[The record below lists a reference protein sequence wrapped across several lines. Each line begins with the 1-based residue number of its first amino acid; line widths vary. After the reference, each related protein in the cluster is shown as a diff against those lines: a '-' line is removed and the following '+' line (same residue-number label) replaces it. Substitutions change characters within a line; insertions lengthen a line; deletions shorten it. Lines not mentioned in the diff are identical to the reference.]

1 MFEIPTSPSSTSVF
15 LAMTSLRPA
24 DFNLANR
31 LFSLSRSV
39 TQSSSR
45 MFPPAFCVLFSC
57 YFLYNLPA
65 MSKKSPDK
73 SLLRRIPKVDSV
85 LDHPAV
91 KVLFGKVPELVV
103 KDAVRMEIDHI
114 RSLVLDGRITDAA
127 DLTLDSV
134 SGTAAERILTMDRPR
149 LRKVINATGVVIHTN
164 LGRSP
169 LPEDTIRQIGMAAR
183 GYSNL
188 EYDIESG
195 QRGSR
200 DDLVE
205 ELLCRLT
212 GAEAATVVNNNAA
225 AVMLL
230 LRTMATGKAA
240 VVSRGELVE
249 IGGSFRIP
257 DVMEASGA
265 LLAEVGTTNR
275 TRISDYRKGIT
286 ADTGLLLKV
295 HTSNYRI
302 VGFAEEASI
311 EELVALGKE
320 HGLPVAVD
328 LGSGCFV
335 DLREL
340 GLKHSEPTV
349 KEILAQGADVVTF
362 SGDKL
367 LGGPQAGIIVGNRE
381 HLQAIKKNPMKRA
394 LRVGKLTL
402 AALESVLKAY
412 LDPYTVVEKI
422 PTLRMIAAS
431 REALAARARRL
442 GKKLSDLPIKIGT
455 LPSVSRVGGGSLP
468 LEELP
473 TVLITIQ
480 PRGMS
485 ANVLESKLR
494 LQDPPV
500 VGRIVEDKLCLDLR
514 TVASRELPDLER
526 AIRGALDTT
535 VVT

>member
-1 MFEIPTSPSSTSVF
+1 
-15 LAMTSLRPA
+15 
-24 DFNLANR
+24 
-31 LFSLSRSV
+31 
-39 TQSSSR
+39 
-45 MFPPAFCVLFSC
+45 
-57 YFLYNLPA
+57 

-73 SLLRRIPKVDSV
+73 SLLRLIPKVDSV

-91 KVLFGKVPELVV
+91 KELFKTVPELMV
-103 KDAVRMEIDHI
+103 KDAVRREIDHA
-114 RSLVLDGRITDAA
+114 RSMVLGGKITDDFDLSLDNVAGAA
-127 DLTLDSV
+127 AV
-134 SGTAAERILTMDRPR
+134 RVMEMDRPR
-149 LRKVINATGVVIHTN
+149 LRRVINATGVVIHTN

-169 LPEDTIRQIGMAAR
+169 LPEEAVRQIGMAAR

-188 EYDIESG
+188 EYDIDAG
-195 QRGSR
+195 VRGSR

-212 GAEAATVVNNNAA
+212 GAQAATVVNNNAA

-230 LRTMATGKAA
+230 LRTMALGKEA

-265 LLAEVGTTNR
+265 RLTEVGTTNR
-275 TRISDYRKGIT
+275 TRISDYRKAIT

-302 VGFAEEASI
+302 LGFAEEVSI
-311 EELVALGKE
+311 EELAALGKE

-335 DLREL
+335 DLRDL

-349 KEILAQGADVVTF
+349 KEILAQGAEVVTF

-367 LGGPQAGIIVGNRE
+367 LGGPQAGIIVGAGE

-402 AALESVLKAY
+402 SALESVLKAY
-412 LDPYTVVEKI
+412 LDPATAAEKI

-431 REALAARARRL
+431 KEALASRVRRF
-442 GKKLSDLPIKIGT
+442 GRKLSDLQVEVTTI
-455 LPSVSRVGGGSLP
+455 PSVSRVGGGSLP

-473 TVLITIQ
+473 TMLLGLQ
-480 PRGMS
+480 PQGMS
-485 ANVLESKLR
+485 ANDLEERLR

-500 VGRIVEDKLCLDLR
+500 VARIVDDKLCLDLR

-526 AIRGALDTT
+526 GIRNALQDTET
-535 VVT
+535 RLR

>member
-1 MFEIPTSPSSTSVF
+1 
-15 LAMTSLRPA
+15 
-24 DFNLANR
+24 
-31 LFSLSRSV
+31 
-39 TQSSSR
+39 
-45 MFPPAFCVLFSC
+45 
-57 YFLYNLPA
+57 

-73 SLLRRIPKVDSV
+73 SLLRLIPKVDSV

-91 KVLFGKVPELVV
+91 KELFKTVPELMV
-103 KDAVRMEIDHI
+103 KDAVRREIDHA
-114 RSLVLDGRITDAA
+114 RSMVLGGKITDDFDLSLDNVAGAA
-127 DLTLDSV
+127 AV
-134 SGTAAERILTMDRPR
+134 RVMEMDRPR
-149 LRKVINATGVVIHTN
+149 LRRVINATGVVIHTN

-169 LPEDTIRQIGMAAR
+169 LPEEAVRQIGMAAR

-188 EYDIESG
+188 EYDIDAG
-195 QRGSR
+195 VRGSR

-212 GAEAATVVNNNAA
+212 GAQAATVVNNNAA

-230 LRTMATGKAA
+230 LRTMALGKEA

-265 LLAEVGTTNR
+265 RLTEVGTTNR
-275 TRISDYRKGIT
+275 TRISDYRKAIT

-302 VGFAEEASI
+302 LGFAEEVSI
-311 EELVALGKE
+311 EELAALGKE

-335 DLREL
+335 DLRDL

-349 KEILAQGADVVTF
+349 KEILAQGAEVVTF

-367 LGGPQAGIIVGNRE
+367 LGGPQAGIIVGARE

-402 AALESVLKAY
+402 SALESVLKAY
-412 LDPYTVVEKI
+412 LDPATAAEKI

-431 REALAARARRL
+431 KEALASRVRRF
-442 GKKLSDLPIKIGT
+442 GRKLSDLQVEVTTI
-455 LPSVSRVGGGSLP
+455 PSVSRVGGGSLP

-473 TVLITIQ
+473 TMLLGLQ
-480 PRGMS
+480 PQGMS
-485 ANVLESKLR
+485 ANDLEERLR

-500 VGRIVEDKLCLDLR
+500 VARIVDDKLCLDLR

-526 AIRGALDTT
+526 GIRNALQDTET
-535 VVT
+535 RLR

>member
-1 MFEIPTSPSSTSVF
+1 
-15 LAMTSLRPA
+15 
-24 DFNLANR
+24 
-31 LFSLSRSV
+31 
-39 TQSSSR
+39 
-45 MFPPAFCVLFSC
+45 
-57 YFLYNLPA
+57 

-73 SLLRRIPKVDSV
+73 SLLRLIPKVDSV

-91 KVLFGKVPELVV
+91 KELFKTVPELMV
-103 KDAVRMEIDHI
+103 KDAVRREIDHA
-114 RSLVLDGRITDAA
+114 RSMVLGGKITDDFDLSLDNVAGAA
-127 DLTLDSV
+127 AV
-134 SGTAAERILTMDRPR
+134 RVMEMDRPR
-149 LRKVINATGVVIHTN
+149 LRRVINATGVVIHTN

-169 LPEDTIRQIGMAAR
+169 LPEEAVRQIGMAAR

-188 EYDIESG
+188 EYDIDAG
-195 QRGSR
+195 VRGSR

-212 GAEAATVVNNNAA
+212 GAQAATVVNNNAA

-230 LRTMATGKAA
+230 LRTMALGKEA

-265 LLAEVGTTNR
+265 RLTEVGTTNR
-275 TRISDYRKGIT
+275 TRISDYRKAIT

-302 VGFAEEASI
+302 LGFAEEVSI
-311 EELVALGKE
+311 EELAALGKE

-335 DLREL
+335 DLRDL

-349 KEILAQGADVVTF
+349 KEILAQGAEVVTF

-367 LGGPQAGIIVGNRE
+367 LGGPQAGIIVGAGE

-402 AALESVLKAY
+402 SALESVLKAY
-412 LDPYTVVEKI
+412 LDPATAAEKI

-431 REALAARARRL
+431 KEALASRVRRF
-442 GKKLSDLPIKIGT
+442 GRKLSDLQVEVTTI
-455 LPSVSRVGGGSLP
+455 PSVSRVGGGSLP

-473 TVLITIQ
+473 TMLLGLQ
-480 PRGMS
+480 PQGMS
-485 ANVLESKLR
+485 ANDLEERLR

-500 VGRIVEDKLCLDLR
+500 VARIVDDKLCLDLR

-526 AIRGALDTT
+526 GLRNALQDTET
-535 VVT
+535 RLR

>member
-1 MFEIPTSPSSTSVF
+1 
-15 LAMTSLRPA
+15 
-24 DFNLANR
+24 
-31 LFSLSRSV
+31 
-39 TQSSSR
+39 
-45 MFPPAFCVLFSC
+45 
-57 YFLYNLPA
+57 

-73 SLLRRIPKVDSV
+73 TLLRHIPKVDSV
-85 LDHPAV
+85 LEHPAV
-91 KVLFGKVPELVV
+91 QQLFGRVPELII
-103 KDAVRMEIDHI
+103 KDGVRQEIEQI
-114 RSLVLDGRITDAA
+114 RENLLAGNITDKAELYLDRVAVVAA
-127 DLTLDSV
+127 RRVL
-134 SGTAAERILTMDRPR
+134 EMDRPR
-149 LRKVINATGVVIHTN
+149 LRRVINATGVVIHTN

-169 LPEDTIRQIGMAAR
+169 LSEDAIRQIGLAAR

-195 QRGSR
+195 KRGTR

-205 ELLCRLT
+205 DLLCRLT

-230 LRTMATGKAA
+230 VRTMASGKEA

-265 LLAEVGTTNR
+265 RLAEVGTTNR

-311 EELVALGKE
+311 EDLVVLGKE

-328 LGSGCFV
+328 LGSGCLV

-340 GLKHSEPTV
+340 GLKHTEPTV

-367 LGGPQAGIIVGNRE
+367 LGGPQAGIIVGTRE
-381 HLQAIKKNPMKRA
+381 HLLAIKKNPMKRA

-402 AALESVLKAY
+402 SALESVLRAY
-412 LDPYTVVEKI
+412 LDPSTAIENI
-422 PTLRMIAAS
+422 PTLRMIATT

-442 GKKLSDLPIKIGT
+442 GKKLSDLHVNISTI
-455 LPSVSRVGGGSLP
+455 PSVSRVGGGSLP

-473 TVLITIQ
+473 TVLLTLQ
-480 PRGMS
+480 SQGMS
-485 ANVLESKLR
+485 ANDLEGKLR

-500 VGRIVEDKLCLDLR
+500 IGRIVEDRLCLDLR
-514 TVASRELPDLER
+514 TVMPRELGELER
-526 AIRGALDTT
+526 GIRNALQDAETR
-535 VVT
+535 

>member
-1 MFEIPTSPSSTSVF
+1 
-15 LAMTSLRPA
+15 
-24 DFNLANR
+24 
-31 LFSLSRSV
+31 
-39 TQSSSR
+39 
-45 MFPPAFCVLFSC
+45 
-57 YFLYNLPA
+57 

-73 SLLRRIPKVDSV
+73 SLLRLIPKVDSV

-91 KVLFGKVPELVV
+91 KELFKTVPELMV
-103 KDAVRMEIDHI
+103 KDAVRREIDHA
-114 RSLVLDGRITDAA
+114 RSMVLGGKITDDF
-127 DLTLDSV
+127 DLSLDSV
-134 SGTAAERILTMDRPR
+134 AGAAAVRVMEMDRPR
-149 LRKVINATGVVIHTN
+149 LRRVINATGVVIHTN

-169 LPEDTIRQIGMAAR
+169 LPEEAVRQIGMAAR

-188 EYDIESG
+188 EYDIDAG
-195 QRGSR
+195 VRGSR

-212 GAEAATVVNNNAA
+212 GAQAATVVNNNAA

-230 LRTMATGKAA
+230 LRTMALGKEA

-265 LLAEVGTTNR
+265 RLTEVGTTNR

-302 VGFAEEASI
+302 LGFAEEVPI
-311 EELVALGKE
+311 EELAALGKE

-335 DLREL
+335 DLRDL

-349 KEILAQGADVVTF
+349 KEILAQGAEVVTF

-367 LGGPQAGIIVGNRE
+367 LGGPQSGIILGARE

-394 LRVGKLTL
+394 LRVDKLTL
-402 AALESVLKAY
+402 SALESVLKAY
-412 LDPYTVVEKI
+412 LDPATAAEKI

-431 REALAARARRL
+431 KEALASRVRRF
-442 GKKLSDLPIKIGT
+442 GRKLSDLQVEVTTI
-455 LPSVSRVGGGSLP
+455 PSVSRVGGGSLP

-473 TVLITIQ
+473 TMLLGLQ
-480 PRGMS
+480 PQGMS
-485 ANVLESKLR
+485 ANDLEERLR

-500 VGRIVEDKLCLDLR
+500 VARIVDDKLCLDLR

-526 AIRGALDTT
+526 GIRNALQDTET
-535 VVT
+535 RLR

>member
-1 MFEIPTSPSSTSVF
+1 
-15 LAMTSLRPA
+15 
-24 DFNLANR
+24 
-31 LFSLSRSV
+31 
-39 TQSSSR
+39 
-45 MFPPAFCVLFSC
+45 
-57 YFLYNLPA
+57 

-73 SLLRRIPKVDSV
+73 SLLRLIPKVDSV

-91 KVLFGKVPELVV
+91 KELFKTVPELMV
-103 KDAVRMEIDHI
+103 KDAVRREIDHA
-114 RSLVLDGRITDAA
+114 RSMVLGGKITDDFDLSLDNVARAA
-127 DLTLDSV
+127 AV
-134 SGTAAERILTMDRPR
+134 RVMEMDRPR
-149 LRKVINATGVVIHTN
+149 LRRVINATGVVIHTN

-169 LPEDTIRQIGMAAR
+169 LPEEAVRQIGMAAR

-188 EYDIESG
+188 EYDIDAG
-195 QRGSR
+195 VRGSR

-212 GAEAATVVNNNAA
+212 GAQAATVVNNNAA

-230 LRTMATGKAA
+230 LRTMALGKEA

-265 LLAEVGTTNR
+265 RLTEVGTTNR
-275 TRISDYRKGIT
+275 TRISDYRKAIT

-302 VGFAEEASI
+302 LGFAEEVSI
-311 EELVALGKE
+311 EELAALGKE

-335 DLREL
+335 DLRDL

-349 KEILAQGADVVTF
+349 KEILAQGAEVVTF

-367 LGGPQAGIIVGNRE
+367 LGGPQAGIIVGAGE

-402 AALESVLKAY
+402 SALESVLKAY
-412 LDPYTVVEKI
+412 LDPATAAEKI

-431 REALAARARRL
+431 KEALASRVRRF
-442 GKKLSDLPIKIGT
+442 GRKLSDLQVEVTTI
-455 LPSVSRVGGGSLP
+455 PSVSRVGGGSLP

-473 TVLITIQ
+473 TMLLGLQ
-480 PRGMS
+480 PQGMS
-485 ANVLESKLR
+485 ANDLEERLR

-500 VGRIVEDKLCLDLR
+500 VARIVDDKLCLDLR

-526 AIRGALDTT
+526 GIRNALQDTET
-535 VVT
+535 RLR

>member
-1 MFEIPTSPSSTSVF
+1 
-15 LAMTSLRPA
+15 
-24 DFNLANR
+24 
-31 LFSLSRSV
+31 
-39 TQSSSR
+39 
-45 MFPPAFCVLFSC
+45 
-57 YFLYNLPA
+57 

-73 SLLRRIPKVDSV
+73 SLLRLIPKVDSV

-91 KVLFGKVPELVV
+91 KELFKTVPELMV
-103 KDAVRMEIDHI
+103 KDAVRREIDHA
-114 RSLVLDGRITDAA
+114 RSMVLGGKITDDFDLSLDNVAGAA
-127 DLTLDSV
+127 AV
-134 SGTAAERILTMDRPR
+134 RVMEMDRPR
-149 LRKVINATGVVIHTN
+149 LRRVINATGVVIHTN

-169 LPEDTIRQIGMAAR
+169 LPEEAVRQIGMAAR

-188 EYDIESG
+188 EYDIDAG
-195 QRGSR
+195 VRGSR

-212 GAEAATVVNNNAA
+212 GAQAATVVNNNAA

-230 LRTMATGKAA
+230 LRTMALGKEA

-265 LLAEVGTTNR
+265 RLTEVGTTNR
-275 TRISDYRKGIT
+275 TRISDYRKAIT

-302 VGFAEEASI
+302 LGFAEEVSI
-311 EELVALGKE
+311 EELAALGKE

-335 DLREL
+335 DLRDL

-349 KEILAQGADVVTF
+349 KEILAQGAEVVTF

-367 LGGPQAGIIVGNRE
+367 LGGPQAGIIVGAGE

-402 AALESVLKAY
+402 SALESVLKAY
-412 LDPYTVVEKI
+412 LDPATAAEKI

-431 REALAARARRL
+431 KEALASRVRRF
-442 GKKLSDLPIKIGT
+442 GRKLSDLQVEVTTI
-455 LPSVSRVGGGSLP
+455 PSVSRVGGGSLP

-473 TVLITIQ
+473 TMLLGLQ
-480 PRGMS
+480 PQGMS
-485 ANVLESKLR
+485 ANDLEERLR

-500 VGRIVEDKLCLDLR
+500 VARIVDDKLCLDLR

-526 AIRGALDTT
+526 GIRNALQDTESRLR
-535 VVT
+535 

>member
-1 MFEIPTSPSSTSVF
+1 
-15 LAMTSLRPA
+15 
-24 DFNLANR
+24 
-31 LFSLSRSV
+31 
-39 TQSSSR
+39 
-45 MFPPAFCVLFSC
+45 
-57 YFLYNLPA
+57 
-65 MSKKSPDK
+65 MSKQNPDK
-73 SLLRRIPKVDSV
+73 SLLRHIPKVDSV

-91 KVLFGKVPELVV
+91 KELFKTVPELMV
-103 KDAVRMEIDHI
+103 KDAVRREIDHT
-114 RSLVLDGRITDAA
+114 RSMVLGGKIADDFDLSLDKVAGAA
-127 DLTLDSV
+127 AV
-134 SGTAAERILTMDRPR
+134 RAMEMDRPR
-149 LRKVINATGVVIHTN
+149 LRRVINATGVVIHTN

-169 LPEDTIRQIGMAAR
+169 LPEEAVRQIGMAAR

-188 EYDIESG
+188 EYDIHAG
-195 QRGSR
+195 VRGSR

-230 LRTMATGKAA
+230 LRTMALGKEA

-265 LLAEVGTTNR
+265 RLTEVGTTNR

-302 VGFAEEASI
+302 LGFAEEVSI
-311 EELVALGKE
+311 EELAALGKE

-335 DLREL
+335 DLRDL

-349 KEILAQGADVVTF
+349 KEILAQGAEVVTF

-367 LGGPQAGIIVGNRE
+367 LGGPQAGIIVGARE
-381 HLQAIKKNPMKRA
+381 HLQAIRKNPMKRA

-402 AALESVLKAY
+402 SALESVLKAY
-412 LDPYTVVEKI
+412 LDPATAAEKI

-431 REALAARARRL
+431 KEALASRVRRF
-442 GKKLSDLPIKIGT
+442 GQKLSDLHVEVTTI
-455 LPSVSRVGGGSLP
+455 PSVSRVGGGSLP

-473 TVLITIQ
+473 TMLLGLQ
-480 PRGMS
+480 PQGMS
-485 ANVLESKLR
+485 ANDLEDRLR

-500 VGRIVEDKLCLDLR
+500 VGRIVEDRLCLDLR
-514 TVASRELPDLER
+514 TVQSSELKDLER
-526 AIRGALDTT
+526 SLRSALQEK
-535 VVT
+535 